1 MRCGVLAKL
10 VPCNYAASVSPQLK
24 GERSEA
30 YAAGVHCSC
39 LRLESFTGSKHFAEY
54 KLSFASEAGR
64 CDLCSGV
71 EDKDGS
77 KTGVLAGDCCW
88 LTPAVR
94 SVAV

>member
-1 MRCGVLAKL
+1 MRCGILANL

-54 KLSFASEAGR
+54 
-64 CDLCSGV
+64 
-71 EDKDGS
+71 
-77 KTGVLAGDCCW
+77 
-88 LTPAVR
+88 
-94 SVAV
+94 